1 MDGSKITPSIL
12 GLRSSGSCVS
22 SRVISGC
29 ICNWCL
35 SGVKSVT
42 VDFGA
47 EIKSELSFR
56 YMLNISRLIG
66 NLGLQLRNLWS
77 SSPDCGVVSVA
88 NPLDRWRRPLHISYI
103 IVE

>member
-22 SRVISGC
+22 SRSNIWMHLELV
-29 ICNWCL
+29 L

-47 EIKSELSFR
+47 EIKASYLQVDA
-56 YMLNISRLIG
+56 YISQVIG
-66 NLGLQLRNLWS
+66 NHGLFGPVAQTMIS
-77 SSPDCGVVSVA
+77 SA
-88 NPLDRWRRPLHISYI
+88 
-103 IVE
+103 

>member
-12 GLRSSGSCVS
+12 GLHSSGSCVS

-29 ICNWCL
+29 IWNWCL
-35 SGVKSVT
+35 SGVKSMT

-56 YMLNISRLIG
+56 
-66 NLGLQLRNLWS
+66 
-77 SSPDCGVVSVA
+77 
-88 NPLDRWRRPLHISYI
+88 
-103 IVE
+103 

>member
-22 SRVISGC
+22 SRVIPGC
-29 ICNWCL
+29 VWNWCL

-47 EIKSELSFR
+47 EITASFSSGRCLLLSG
-56 YMLNISRLIG
+56 SC
-66 NLGLQLRNLWS
+66 WS
-77 SSPDCGVVSVA
+77 WTPAVGSGPEAQTVMSSA
-88 NPLDRWRRPLHISYI
+88 
-103 IVE
+103 